1 MASSLSLSPPSF
13 STPQHSL
20 SRSPIPHRNTITL
33 RFHLHRP
40 PPSPRQASKRVS
52 NFTRES
58 SSSVDDHRKWSRN
71 RSGVVVGE
79 YDDDGDE
86 DEDDDDED
94 EEDRSLD
101 LLVRFVQNVF
111 KKISRKARK
120 AVRSVLPINI
130 SAKLLQLEKTRPQQ
144 CVATRMSTLGACQ
157 FNWELLRSNLGSG
170 KSFCGQRQESR
181 DLLWLYCHLDA
192 KVVLLLVSF
201 SHYANCLNGHAVGNA
216 KVVVIFRI
224 SVSVFYVL
232 SLVNVLWAILQ
243 AGALELEGIP
253 VGFNPLIG
261 SIISHIRIPNASL
274 VTRTEIK
281 ESNKQNNSIAYMDLI
296 PKSLHLVGFSVDGV
310 VILAFLW
317 ILKAFIEVICT
328 LGTVVFVSILLVRG
342 IWAGISYL
350 QETQNNRTNELDD
363 DRRVWSRAQP
373 VT

>member
-170 KSFCGQRQESR
+170 KSFCGQRQHVEPTSMGIH
-181 DLLWLYCHLDA
+181 LLLLIVGHLIVEVTKHGLA
-192 KVVLLLVSF
+192 ALTGVTGPVVVVL
-201 SHYANCLNGHAVGNA
+201 
-216 KVVVIFRI
+216 I

-317 ILKAFIEVICT
+317 ILKAFLEVICT

-363 DRRVWSRAQP
+363 DRRAWSRAQP